1 MRKTLLMLFLSI
13 AGAFLNIAFTKLFSS
28 VFDLPLYMDT
38 LFTITI
44 TLVFGLF
51 WGVLCGSLTNIIYHS
66 IFFWGWEGYLFLLC
80 NAATAL
86 IVWLFM
92 KIFPRELSSYAEQRA
107 VPFYSYRTGKLRM
120 IMDKT
125 NVLIIISS
133 ALCLAMSI
141 MGGTIASCILIF
153 SSSYIDMPSV
163 SCGFRE
169 TMFGNNFPVFLS
181 EIFSRIP
188 VNIVDR
194 SISVFLGYGAAC
206 LLRSLFKFSS
216 QRPKPSSSMFPSGSM

>member
-13 AGAFLNIAFTKLFSS
+13 AGAILNIASLKLFTS
-28 VFDLPLYMDT
+28 VFALPLFMDT

-66 IFFWGWEGYLFLLC
+66 IFFWGWEGYIFMLC

-86 IVWLFM
+86 IVWFFM
-92 KIFPRELSSYAEQRA
+92 KIFPRELSSYKEQRTL
-107 VPFYSYRTGKLRM
+107 PFYSYRTGKLRM

-153 SSSYIDMPSV
+153 SSSYIDVQSV
-163 SCGFRE
+163 SCGFKD
-169 TMFGNNFPVFLS
+169 TMFDKNFPVFLS

-194 SISVFLGYGAAC
+194 SISVFLGYGIAYFIRS
-206 LLRSLFKFSS
+206 LLRLSS
-216 QRPKPSSSMFPSGSM
+216 HRPKPSSSTFPAGSM